1 MSINGKRDNFTWS
14 DLAEVGSRMDIK
26 NTDYIIGEIVDVVSR
41 WKEYAKN
48 CGVHENHANLIAN
61 NHRLLLPPE
70 KIIQKKVKNES
81 VNTNSSNERKER
93 ISDITIIKS
102 AMETKIRCKIDGNWQ
117 MGENLSQK
125 DKKRYEEVKLSGN
138 KSDIAN
144 LKAELAEKYFKNE
157 LDNTKK
163 CTLKR

>member
-1 MSINGKRDNFTWS
+1 M
-14 DLAEVGSRMDIK
+14 
-26 NTDYIIGEIVDVVSR
+26 
-41 WKEYAKN
+41 
-48 CGVHENHANLIAN
+48 
-61 NHRLLLPPE
+61 
-70 KIIQKKVKNES
+70 KNES
-81 VNTNSSNERKER
+81 VKTNSSNERKER